1 MKRPIYALI
10 AKDLARKLVFVTGP
24 RQVGK
29 TTLSQQL
36 LAGTAPAQY
45 FNYDVAPDKQSI
57 ERQSWLPDSKLLV
70 LDELHKMPNWKSWLK
85 GVWDGRSAQQQVLV
99 TGSARMD
106 TFRQAGDSLAGR
118 YFSWR
123 LHPISVKEWMSNSP
137 ASEAGAAPS
146 ADEALTHLLKRGG
159 FPEPCL
165 YEDTP
170 QGDIDALRWR
180 EQYANGLVREDVM
193 EFSRIQELG
202 SMRLL
207 LDMLRT
213 RVGSPLSLASLGRDL
228 GLSQPTV
235 KRYIDILQA
244 LYIVFMV
251 QPWHHNI
258 ARSLQQAPKIYFF
271 DTGMVKPPPGLTADS
286 SQAQGARFENAV
298 AGMLLKQVHF
308 LQDSQAA
315 PVGLHYVRDKA
326 GAEIDFALSNE
337 NSLSHLIECKWRD
350 DKPHRAF
357 GKFGDAW
364 PQAQRVQLV
373 RYLRSG
379 QFYKGVHIVPAAAW
393 LAALD
398 A

>member
-1 MKRPIYALI
+1 MKRPIHALI

-24 RQVGK
+24 RQIGK

-36 LAGTAPAQY
+36 QADCAPAQY
-45 FNYDVAPDKQSI
+45 FNYDVAADKVRI
-57 ERQSWLPDSKLLV
+57 ERFGWLPTSKLVV
-70 LDELHKMPNWKSWLK
+70 LDELHKMPQWKGWLK
-85 GVWDGRSAQQQVLV
+85 GVWDGRSPQQQLLV

-123 LHPISVKEWMSNSP
+123 LHPISVREWCTSSP
-137 ASEAGAAPS
+137 ASEAGQPPTHE
-146 ADEALTHLLKRGG
+146 EALTHLLNRGG

-165 YEDTP
+165 YEATP
-170 QGDIDALRWR
+170 QGDVDARRWR
-180 EQYANGLVREDVM
+180 EQYANGLVREDVL
-193 EFSRIQELG
+193 EFSRIQEIG

-207 LDMLRT
+207 LDILRT
-213 RVGSPLSLASLGRDL
+213 RVGSTLSLASLGRDL
-228 GLSQPTV
+228 GVSQPTV
-235 KRYIDILQA
+235 KRYIDVLQA

-271 DTGMVKPPPGLTADS
+271 DTGMVNPPAGFTSDS
-286 SQAQGARFENAV
+286 PEAHGARFENAV
-298 AGMLLKQVHF
+298 AGMLLKHVHF

-315 PVGLHYVRDKA
+315 PVDLHYVRDKA
-326 GAEIDFALSNE
+326 GAEIDFTLSNE
-337 NSLSHLIECKWRD
+337 QQLTHLIECKWRD
-350 DKPHRAF
+350 DTPHRAF

-364 PQAQRVQLV
+364 PQAQRLQLV
-373 RYLRSG
+373 RFLRNA
-379 QFYKGVHIVPAAAW
+379 QVHKGVTILPAAPW
-393 LAALD
+393 LADLA

>member
-1 MKRPIYALI
+1 MKRPIHALI

-36 LAGTAPAQY
+36 LANTTPAQY
-45 FNYDVAPDKQSI
+45 LNYDVVADKLRI
-57 ERQSWLPDSKLLV
+57 ERQSWMPDAKLLV
-70 LDELHKMPNWKSWLK
+70 LDELHKMPSWKNWLK
-85 GVWDGRSAQQQVLV
+85 GVWDGRSPQQQILV
-99 TGSARMD
+99 TGSARME
-106 TFRQAGDSLAGR
+106 TFRQTGDSLAGR

-123 LHPISVKEWMSNSP
+123 LHPISVKEWITSSP
-137 ASEAGAAPS
+137 DSEAGKPPT
-146 ADEALTHLLKRGG
+146 ADEALSRLLKRGG

-193 EFSRIQELG
+193 EFSRIHELG

-207 LDMLRT
+207 LDLLRT

-228 GLSQPTV
+228 GLSQPTI
-235 KRYIDILQA
+235 KRYIDVLQA

-271 DTGMVKPPPGLTADS
+271 DTGMVNPPPGYTADS
-286 SQAQGARFENAV
+286 PEAQGARFENAV
-298 AGMLLKQVHF
+298 AGMLLKHVHF

-315 PVGLHYVRDKA
+315 PVNLHYVRDKA
-326 GAEIDFALSNE
+326 GAEIDFALSNDQA
-337 NSLSHLIECKWRD
+337 LTHLIECKWRD

-364 PQAQRVQLV
+364 PEAQRLQLV
-373 RYLRSG
+373 RYLRG
-379 QFYKGVHIVPAAAW
+379 GEFYKGVNIVPAAGW
-393 LAALD
+393 LAGLEA
-398 A
+398 